1 MITLQ
6 GIRAEATERKL
17 AWYRAAL
24 SEKLG
29 ATDFSA
35 EKVNLMA
42 ALNPMHHK
50 GALSLGD
57 YLQAQGGSAN
67 LDQLFRDIVTLDEA
81 SNRLDLIRTLLEQVD
96 NEEDFEGK
104 REARAALADLSLEVK
119 KLIRL
124 NTV

>member
-29 ATDFSA
+29 ADFSA
-35 EKVNLMA
+35 ERVNLMA
-42 ALNPMHHK
+42 SLNPMHHK

-67 LDQLFRDIVTLDEA
+67 LDELFRDIVTLDEA

-104 REARAALADLSLEVK
+104 REARAALADLSLEAK